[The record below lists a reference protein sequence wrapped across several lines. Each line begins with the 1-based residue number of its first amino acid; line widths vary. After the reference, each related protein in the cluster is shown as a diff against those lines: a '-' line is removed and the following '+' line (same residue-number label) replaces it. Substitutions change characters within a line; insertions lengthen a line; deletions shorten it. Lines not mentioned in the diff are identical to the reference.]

1 MKLRRSLIVGCAL
14 SAGAV
19 LLGTPAFGEKDAEGF
34 VRIAPEDVQWRELP
48 GYNGVKFAVIEGD
61 PSKPGVY
68 VVRVKFPP
76 GIMSR
81 PHFHPED
88 RYAVVLKGT
97 WYTGTGDTF
106 DPDKTVGLTPGSF
119 MKHPAGAHHFD
130 GAKDE
135 EVILQLIGVGPSG
148 TIMLRPEDGHTGP
161 STKQ

>member
-1 MKLRRSLIVGCAL
+1 MPIVGSVVLA
-14 SAGAV
+14 AV
-19 LLGTPAFGEKDAEGF
+19 GLLGTAALAEKDPEGF
-34 VRIAPEDVQWRELP
+34 VRIAPEEVQWKELP
-48 GYNGVKFAVIEGD
+48 GYNGLQVAVIDGD

-76 GIMSR
+76 GLMTR
-81 PHFHPED
+81 PHFHPDD

-106 DPDKTVGLTPGSF
+106 DPNTTVGLKAGSF
-119 MKHPAGAHHFD
+119 MKHPAGAHHYD

-148 TIMLRPEDGHTGP
+148 TTWLHPDDGHTGP
-161 STKQ
+161 SKP

>member
-1 MKLRRSLIVGCAL
+1 MNLRRVLVVGSGL
-14 SAGAV
+14 LAGSGV
-19 LLGTPAFGEKDAEGF
+19 LLGTPALGEKDAEGF
-34 VRIAPEDVQWRELP
+34 VRVAPEQVAWRELP
-48 GYNGVKFAVIEGD
+48 GYNGVQFAIIDGD

-106 DPDKTVGLTPGSF
+106 APENTVGLKPGSF
-119 MKHPAGAHHFD
+119 MKHPAGAHHYD

-148 TIMLRPEDGHTGP
+148 TIMLRPEEGHTGP
-161 STKQ
+161 SR

>member
-1 MKLRRSLIVGCAL
+1 LSCAL
-14 SAGAV
+14 
-19 LLGTPAFGEKDAEGF
+19 LLGTPVFGDEEPKGF
-34 VRIAPEDVQWRELP
+34 VRLAPEDVQWRELP
-48 GYNGVKFAVIEGD
+48 GYHGVQFAVIDGD

-106 DPDKTVGLTPGSF
+106 DPEKTVGLKPGSF
-119 MKHPAGAHHFD
+119 MKHPGGGHHFD

-135 EVILQLIGVGPSG
+135 EVILQLMGVGPSG
-148 TIMLRPEDGHTGP
+148 TTMLHPEDGHTGP
-161 STKQ
+161 SK

>member
-1 MKLRRSLIVGCAL
+1 MKLRRSLMVCCAL
-14 SAGAV
+14 SVGAV